1 MNAENQDLICRFV
14 EEIMNSGNTGL
25 IEELVSEDH
34 VLHSPDG
41 DLYGQE
47 GMRIAVMEYR
57 TGFPDLCI
65 KPYDF
70 AADGSWLTCRFLLCG
85 THSGPYRGV
94 PGSGSPVQVLGTVV
108 DRIEHN
114 RLVET
119 WINID
124 GLGLAEQLASPTTTV
139 EPLLYLESLL

>member
-1 MNAENQDLICRFV
+1 MNATNQDLMCRFV
-14 EEIMNSGNTGL
+14 EEIMNSGNTRL

-34 VLHSPDG
+34 VLHGPDG

-94 PGSGSPVQVLGTVV
+94 PGSGSPVQVMGTVV

-124 GLGLAEQLASPTTTV
+124 GLRLAEQLASHTATL
-139 EPLLYLESLL
+139 EPHV